1 MPTNMETKV
10 AHGDAQADPDSAP
23 ILIDLG
29 KKKADDVRKLRKGK
43 GKLLRQVEDA
53 IQQLQSAGTI
63 SSTAQPVI
71 VVVTERL
78 QSKGL
83 LSMLQL

>member
-1 MPTNMETKV
+1 METKP
-10 AHGDAQADPDSAP
+10 APADAQAGPDSAP

-43 GKLLRQVEDA
+43 GKLIRQVEEA
-53 IQQLQSAGTI
+53 IQGLQSAGTI

-71 VVVTERL
+71 VVVTERC
-78 QSKGL
+78 QGKGL
-83 LSMLQL
+83 LSMLEL